1 MKNVPAGVCAEF
13 NPLTSLE
20 ISDEDLS
27 ADAMAYCRVCFES
40 DQDRSSLISPCDCRG
55 SCLFIHVHC
64 LDKWQETALHSNLP
78 ERATTCPICKG
89 KYRYPSQLYM
99 HYRRVVHLA
108 NFHISVIR
116 AIFSFLWMSFF
127 ILPLKILIH
136 AVLVIITLP
145 FGSFSLNGKS
155 LTWIGYDFPPQ
166 LAIIHDS
173 NGVSLPGL
181 QAGVLLVATDA
192 IPVTSIF
199 HKAVILI
206 LEHTVEYGS
215 KGVVLNCLSRNLRI
229 NDYLVGNGGPMEQ
242 EICTVV
248 HSSKLCS
255 RYSYILS
262 ATERLYVAEGEN
274 AYPTL
279 KQLAHVRNRLAT
291 LASIRAAP
299 AAATTAASDAS
310 AAQES
315 APSSIAVPVADVRVL
330 RGSCVWSPYQLDG
343 EVLAGQWHVLPGRLA
358 SVFAPLPE
366 SASTTH
372 TASVGRAPGLGRE
385 PEGNPGHRL
394 YANQRTRNATQV
406 CDESHWQAL
415 RALALGTEPARA
427 VTGDSA
433 VAPSV
438 PSLSSQE

>member
-1 MKNVPAGVCAEF
+1 M
-13 NPLTSLE
+13 T
-20 ISDEDLS
+20 
-27 ADAMAYCRVCFES
+27 YCRVCFES

-78 ERATTCPICKG
+78 ERATTCPICKA

-99 HYRRVVHLA
+99 HYRRIVHLA

-116 AIFSFLWMSFF
+116 AICTFLWMSF
-127 ILPLKILIH
+127 IIIPLKVLIH

-173 NGVSLPGL
+173 NGVSLPNL

-192 IPVTSIF
+192 IPITSIF

-206 LEHTVEYGS
+206 LEHTVEYGT

-229 NDYLVGNGGPMEQ
+229 SDYVVGTGGPMEQ

-248 HSSKLCS
+248 HNSKLCS
-255 RYSYILS
+255 RYSYVLN
-262 ATERLYVAEGEN
+262 ATEGIYVAEGEN

-299 AAATTAASDAS
+299 VAVTTTDTSTTTPAGQST
-310 AAQES
+310 
-315 APSSIAVPVADVRVL
+315 PSSSSRATMAVADVRVL
-330 RGSCVWSPYQLDG
+330 RGSCAWSPYQLDG
-343 EVLAGQWHVLPGRLA
+343 EVLAGQWHVLPGRQA

-366 SASTTH
+366 SSS
-372 TASVGRAPGLGRE
+372 ASVVAPAPDGALR
-385 PEGNPGHRL
+385 GNLGHRL
-394 YANQRTRNATQV
+394 YGNQRTRNSTQV
-406 CDESHWQAL
+406 CDVLHWEAL
-415 RALALGTEPARA
+415 RAVALGTGPVTEPVALVGPEPGPGPGPREP
-427 VTGDSA
+427 VTASLASA
-433 VAPSV
+433 QPVSG
-438 PSLSSQE
+438 